1 LLCAAVTVGT
11 QGACRGDS
19 GGPLMFKD
27 DERKFVQIA
36 IVEGGVGECGDR
48 DYPGI
53 FVRLDHPS
61 IWNFIASSINKQTQ
75 NSLTEE
81 KEHIYLGNIKNCKCD
96 FFYLVCL

>member
-1 LLCAAVTVGT
+1 MLCAAVTVGT

>member
-1 LLCAAVTVGT
+1 MGT

-81 KEHIYLGNIKNCKCD
+81 EEHINTGNI
-96 FFYLVCL
+96 